1 MSYLFLV
8 LSFLTAATLE
18 NLVSFAVNNYLQIV
32 VVYFTVLFVFFSLAY
47 GTSKELRNDIYK
59 SYLWTVGEIKDTCR
73 YIKFLVMSDI
83 NYIRYI
89 YRNRKASK

>member
-1 MSYLFLV
+1 MSYL
-8 LSFLTAATLE
+8 LE
-18 NLVSFAVNNYLQIV
+18 IFNFITNNYLQII
-32 VVYFTVLFVFFSLAY
+32 VVYFTVLFISFSLAY
-47 GTSKELRNDIYK
+47 GTDKELRNDIYK